1 MASVRPRLNGSG
13 TVMSSSCTSAPSSR
27 QFEVVSTFSERQT
40 MNDDLATFACLMAFE
55 SYLNCDSPNGD
66 PRKRVFMIYCPT
78 SDLGQGKIDVTTR
91 MKDLALMGFV
101 PVAIARGHPGD
112 VSEFVILAKADL
124 PMEIAK
130 ALAAEGIGI
139 VRNALG
145 QSSAEKF
152 PNQQDQP

>member
-1 MASVRPRLNGSG
+1 
-13 TVMSSSCTSAPSSR
+13 
-27 QFEVVSTFSERQT
+27 
-40 MNDDLATFACLMAFE
+40 MNDDLVTFACLMAFA

-124 PMEIAK
+124 PMEIAE

-139 VRNALG
+139 VRNELG
-145 QSSAEKF
+145 QSSAENF
-152 PNQQDQP
+152 LNQQDQP